1 MSLVITKAS
10 SLKAKSLAYKPKLV
24 SSLTKSSYSIF
35 QFHWRQH
42 ISPAVGSDHHHH
54 PDADDVP
61 AAGHHPQQH
70 HRLRGIRDRWE
81 QDSRTPRLSNQNLSY
96 LCQRFRKVIVQKL

>member
-1 MSLVITKAS
+1 M
-10 SLKAKSLAYKPKLV
+10 
-24 SSLTKSSYSIF
+24 TKSCYSIF

-42 ISPAVGSDHHHH
+42 ISPSVGSDHHHH

-70 HRLRGIRDRWE
+70 HRLRGIWDRWE
-81 QDSRTPRLSNQNLSY
+81 QDSRTPRLANQNLSY
-96 LCQRFRKVIVQKL
+96 LSQRFRKVIVQKL